1 MNKKANTILFML
13 AATVLNIVMMVVIF
27 LALMLLYAWIA
38 PGGFATQVGQVVGIV
53 LFLASIGLT
62 YFLYHRLVKWISG
75 KWNLD
80 DYFDPIFGRRGGGDR
95 KPGDGTS

>member
-13 AATVLNIVMMVVIF
+13 GATVLNVVMMVVIF
-27 LALMLLYAWIA
+27 LALMLLYAWIV

-53 LFLASIGLT
+53 LFLGSIGLT
-62 YFLYHRLVKWISG
+62 YFLYHKMVKWISN

-80 DYFDPIFGRRGGGDR
+80 DYFDPIFGKRGGQDK
-95 KPGDGTS
+95 KPGQGT